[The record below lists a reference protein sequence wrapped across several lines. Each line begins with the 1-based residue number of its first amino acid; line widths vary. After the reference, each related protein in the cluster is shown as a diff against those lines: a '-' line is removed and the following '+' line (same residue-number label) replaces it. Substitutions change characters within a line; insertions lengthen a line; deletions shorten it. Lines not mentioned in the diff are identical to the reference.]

1 MRSRPRPRS
10 RPRRPQET
18 EEFIAVI
25 RACIEGGDPLVFR
38 DASRNWL
45 GAWRGRSGGPPGR
58 GKSYLELANA
68 ANILGGHYAF
78 SGEIDTMKQKVRDRA
93 PLCRARARLV
103 ASLRRSRAGLAGPR
117 APPRPAR
124 RAVCSFAGAPR
135 AAWERKADG
144 ARSRAR
150 ARARVCS
157 RATQDMDNLVMYT
170 AAAEKALK
178 KGI

>member
-1 MRSRPRPRS
+1 MAVSRATVRARAPRTARAAPRCAAGATDG
-10 RPRRPQET
+10 RRAALLGAAALALAAPAPARAGLFGGPSPEELDAQYVKET

-78 SGEIDTMKQKVRDRA
+78 SGEIDTMKQK
-93 PLCRARARLV
+93 
-103 ASLRRSRAGLAGPR
+103 
-117 APPRPAR
+117 
-124 RAVCSFAGAPR
+124 
-135 AAWERKADG
+135 
-144 ARSRAR
+144 
-150 ARARVCS
+150 
-157 RATQDMDNLVMYT
+157 DMDNLVMYT